1 MTNKELKE
9 KSEELKK
16 DEKRE
21 KTRDIFNFVF
31 MTFLFAMCIYNVLT
45 GEYIKAV
52 LFLQMATMNII
63 LNADNS
69 RLRLERLKSENEF
82 IQARL
87 LIELSNSIIEIK
99 KMLQEKKAEN
109 SERKKFNGIMF
120 TKV

>member
-45 GEYIKAV
+45 REYIRAV

-82 IQARL
+82 IQATL
-87 LIELSNSIIEIK
+87 LIELSNGIVEIK
-99 KMLQEKKAEN
+99 KMLQEKKAQN
-109 SERKKFNGIMF
+109 SERKKFNN
-120 TKV
+120 TKK